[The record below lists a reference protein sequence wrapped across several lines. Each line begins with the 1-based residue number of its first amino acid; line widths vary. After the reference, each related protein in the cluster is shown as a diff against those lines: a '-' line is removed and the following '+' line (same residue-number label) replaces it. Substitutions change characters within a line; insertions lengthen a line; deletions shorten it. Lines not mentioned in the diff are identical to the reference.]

1 MQFKEKQMNLVK
13 CFINNITVLK
23 WERKH
28 KLNYFW
34 TYNAL
39 RLKVKNL

>member
-1 MQFKEKQMNLVK
+1 MQFKEKRMNLVK

-28 KLNYFW
+28 KLNYF
-34 TYNAL
+34 
-39 RLKVKNL
+39 